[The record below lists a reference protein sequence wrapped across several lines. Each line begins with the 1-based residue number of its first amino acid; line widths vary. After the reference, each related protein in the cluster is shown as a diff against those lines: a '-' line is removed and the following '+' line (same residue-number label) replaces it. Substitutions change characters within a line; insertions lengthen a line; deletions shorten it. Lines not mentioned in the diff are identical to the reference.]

1 VTYYDYAFQII
12 IIIDAC
18 QEDEEEE
25 DEEESS
31 ENFPIPPPNNLATSS
46 QPQTA
51 HLLITSS
58 KGQLAWGANFINPLV
73 AQLNGNETDVWKIL
87 RAASDEAQNLS
98 VSKNHED
105 STQTVQ
111 FPPSLEEGDI
121 TLPPP
126 IAHTQN

>member
-1 VTYYDYAFQII
+1 VTYYYTFQII

-18 QEDEEEE
+18 QNDEGEEEKE

-31 ENFPIPPPNNLATSS
+31 ENFPIPSPNNLATSS

-58 KGQLAWGANFINPLV
+58 KGQLAWGENFIKPLV

-87 RAASDEAQNLS
+87 RAASNEAQTLS
-98 VSKNHED
+98 VSN
-105 STQTVQ
+105 STQTAQ

-121 TLPPP
+121 TLPLS